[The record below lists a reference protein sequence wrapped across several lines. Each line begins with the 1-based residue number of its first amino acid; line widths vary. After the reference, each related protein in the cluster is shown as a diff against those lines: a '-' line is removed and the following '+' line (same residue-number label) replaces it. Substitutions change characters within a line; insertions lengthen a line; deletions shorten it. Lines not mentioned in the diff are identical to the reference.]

1 MAIYKYVCVY
11 TYHNI
16 FLACFHLLMD
26 ILVGS
31 IFSHCDH
38 HKSQHL
44 CMGLCGTLSERPL
57 VYTVF
62 LSFRNL
68 HTDFHVA
75 GAVTVSQTELRTL
88 PHSHRDWAERKIS
101 MFIFTF
107 PWWLRRQNIFSNAD
121 FFFFFFC
128 FATCLSGKGMAL
140 WLDEWFAGFLC
151 LCLYFSLL
159 YIVEVLSIPCLS
171 S

>member
-1 MAIYKYVCVY
+1 MTYLHFPENVIISFSFMAIYKYICVY

-26 ILVGS
+26 ILAGS

-38 HKSQHL
+38 HKSRHL

-62 LSFRNL
+62 ISFRNL

-75 GAVTVSQTELRTL
+75 GAVTVSQAELRTL
-88 PHSHRDWAERKIS
+88 PHSHRDWAERKKIS

-107 PWWLRRQNIFSNAD
+107 SWWLRRQNIFSNAD
-121 FFFFFFC
+121 FFFFF
-128 FATCLSGKGMAL
+128 L
-140 WLDEWFAGFLC
+140 LC
-151 LCLYFSLL
+151 DLP
-159 YIVEVLSIPCLS
+159 IG
-171 S
+171 

>member
-16 FLACFHLLMD
+16 FLACFHLLVD
-26 ILVGS
+26 ILAGS

-44 CMGLCGTLSERPL
+44 CTDLCGTL

-62 LSFRNL
+62 ISFRNL

-75 GAVTVSQTELRTL
+75 GAVTVSQAELRTL
-88 PHSHRDWAERKIS
+88 PHSHRDWAERKKNLNVYIY
-101 MFIFTF
+101 IF
-107 PWWLRRQNIFSNAD
+107 LVA
-121 FFFFFFC
+121 
-128 FATCLSGKGMAL
+128 
-140 WLDEWFAGFLC
+140 
-151 LCLYFSLL
+151 
-159 YIVEVLSIPCLS
+159 
-171 S
+171 